1 MWRRCRNLRG
11 IRECI
16 AKIPARANFRAPVS
30 KAQFVIAVA
39 DLERGPRT
47 VTFTLDE
54 AWLRQTLEDTEATP
68 RGPGSATVE
77 MSKSGR
83 DVMIRG
89 TAEASLTMPCV
100 VTLDPL
106 QIDIRPEI
114 FLMLSPATND
124 TSVKAAKLARAAK
137 KDRAAGK
144 EPEPEARKPSSRK
157 RNDADEDEE
166 GELLDEHTAARDV
179 FEGSQIELD
188 PFFREFLL
196 LELPMFPKR
205 SDLPL
210 TEGPAI
216 GAPPVTSEGQ
226 EPTID
231 PRLQPL
237 AALRS
242 RLRESKE

>member
-1 MWRRCRNLRG
+1 
-11 IRECI
+11 
-16 AKIPARANFRAPVS
+16 VT
-30 KAQFVIAVA
+30 KASFTVPVA

-54 AWLRQTLEDTEATP
+54 AWLREALEGTDATP
-68 RGPGSATVE
+68 RRAASATVE
-77 MSKSGR
+77 LSKSGR
-83 DVMIRG
+83 DVMVRG
-89 TAEASLTMPCV
+89 RVEAALSMPCV

-106 QIDIRPEI
+106 DIDLNPEI
-114 FLMLSPATND
+114 FLMLAPAP
-124 TSVKAAKLARAAK
+124 SEPKAPSARQAKKRAA
-137 KDRAAGK
+137 DSAERTAQGS
-144 EPEPEARKPSSRK
+144 PSARGGDKRK
-157 RNDADEDEE
+157 RGGDDEAEE
-166 GELLDEHTAARDV
+166 GQLLDPTAAARDT

-196 LELPMFPKR
+196 LDLPMFPRR

-216 GAPPVTSEGQ
+216 GAPPP
-226 EPTID
+226 EPGEHEPVID

-242 RLRESKE
+242 RLRDSKE